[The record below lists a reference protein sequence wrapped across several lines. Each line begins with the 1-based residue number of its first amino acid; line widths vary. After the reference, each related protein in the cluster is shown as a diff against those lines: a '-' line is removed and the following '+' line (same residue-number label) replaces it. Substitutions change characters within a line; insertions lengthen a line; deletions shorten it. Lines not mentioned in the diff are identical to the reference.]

1 MKHIGLHSHRLS
13 EHNPREIAFS
23 EVWQEENNRDGNVG
37 LGNGTLQD
45 LMIQVIGE
53 PKEGFHR
60 TFDSRLHAG
69 GSYAKCHYE
78 ITQRDAEIVATVVQW
93 LGSNVGM
100 CFLGQA
106 LRKCGK
112 EIVDIK

>member
-1 MKHIGLHSHRLS
+1 MKHIGLHAHRLN
-13 EHNPREIAFS
+13 ENNPREIAFS
-23 EVWQEENNRDGNVG
+23 EIWKEENNRDRAIG

-45 LMIQVIGE
+45 LMIQISSE

-60 TFDSRLHAG
+60 TFGHHLSAG
-69 GSYAKCHYE
+69 GSYAKCSYE

-106 LRKCGK
+106 LKKFGK
-112 EIVDIK
+112 QIVDIK